1 MFKNVVLLYFDV
13 SLLQIKRKKIVSLVV
28 EEIEGTGTF
37 SLSLCFFMFLPVHK
51 EKQSLRLDKEL
62 RAGRPNRDFEPLCL
76 ESLTEI
82 QITAQPAS
90 GSR

>member
-1 MFKNVVLLYFDV
+1 
-13 SLLQIKRKKIVSLVV
+13 
-28 EEIEGTGTF
+28 
-37 SLSLCFFMFLPVHK
+37 MFLPVHK